1 MSSVVDKCRNIFRHR
16 EERGD
21 LYHPRLIEF
30 LTEDQIVADLLSK
43 MNDRDRQTWRS
54 ILLENVIS
62 GHHTTGQTIRNN
74 YQLWDAANPYTHAE
88 AEPNADGIID
98 HPLFPDQVSTRIMQR
113 LWGEVNR

>member
-1 MSSVVDKCRNIFRHR
+1 MFRHR

-30 LTEDQIVADLLSK
+30 LTEDQIVADLLVK
-43 MNDRDRQTWRS
+43 MSGRDRQTWRS
-54 ILLENVIS
+54 ILLENVIM

-88 AEPNADGIID
+88 AESNAAGIID
-98 HPLFPDQVSTRIMQR
+98 HPLHPDQVSTRIMQR